1 MSRTALQAAG
11 WACNRVIEE
20 ATMRRVKVE
29 DVMSSTVVA
38 AAEQTG
44 YKELVQLMSES
55 RVSGVP
61 VIDGD
66 GRLVGIVTEA
76 DLLLAEE
83 GERKRLLLWWLTHPK
98 RLAALAR
105 EAEGVRA
112 SDIMTRQVITAG
124 PDDTVHEAAKKML
137 DAMVKRL
144 PVVDDDGR
152 VVGIVSRRDLLQ
164 PYLRHD
170 EEIRAEITEDVILRT
185 MSIDP
190 KTITVEVGDGLVHLH
205 GRVDSKSEKDLILEL
220 VRRVDGVVGVDDH
233 LTFAVNDRNSPPV
246 GISPPLGWSENWV
259 RRS

>member
-1 MSRTALQAAG
+1 
-11 WACNRVIEE
+11 VIEE
-20 ATMRRVKVE
+20 AMMRKVKVQ
-29 DVMSSTVVA
+29 DVMSPTVVA
-38 AAEQTG
+38 AVEQTG
-44 YKELVQLMSES
+44 YKELVQLMSEN

-112 SDIMTRQVITAG
+112 SDIMTRQVITARLG
-124 PDDTVHEAAKKML
+124 DTVHEAAKKML
-137 DAMVKRL
+137 EAKVKRL

-164 PYLRHD
+164 PYLRPD
-170 EEIRAEITEDVILRT
+170 EEIRAEITDDVILRT

-190 KTITVEVGDGLVHLH
+190 KTIRVEVSDGLVHLH
-205 GRVDSKSEKDLILEL
+205 GQVDSKSERDLILEF

-233 LTFAVNDRNSPPV
+233 LTFAANDRTTTP
-246 GISPPLGWSENWV
+246 IARYTPLGWSENWV

>member
-1 MSRTALQAAG
+1 LSRKAVQAAG
-11 WACNRVIEE
+11 WARKRVVEE
-20 ATMRRVKVE
+20 AMMRRVKVK

-61 VIDGD
+61 VIDRD

-83 GERKRLLLWWLTHPK
+83 GEQTSLLHMRLAHPK

-105 EAEGVRA
+105 EAKGVRA
-112 SDIMTRQVITAG
+112 SDIMTRQVITAC
-124 PDDTVHEAAKKML
+124 PDDTVHEAAKKL
-137 DAMVKRL
+137 LEAKVKRL
-144 PVVDDDGR
+144 PVVDDDTR
-152 VVGIVSRRDLLQ
+152 VVGIVSRSDLLQ
-164 PYLRHD
+164 PYLRTD

-190 KTITVEVGDGLVHLH
+190 KTIRVEVSDGLVHLH
-205 GRVDSKSEKDLILEL
+205 GRVDSRSEKDLVLEF

-233 LTFAVNDRNSPPV
+233 LTFAANDRNSPPV

>member
-1 MSRTALQAAG
+1 
-11 WACNRVIEE
+11 
-20 ATMRRVKVE
+20 MRRVKVK
-29 DVMSSTVVA
+29 DVMSPTVVA

-61 VIDGD
+61 VIDRD

-83 GERKRLLLWWLTHPK
+83 GERTSLLHMRLAHPK

-112 SDIMTRQVITAG
+112 SDIMTLQVITAG
-124 PDDTVHEAAKKML
+124 PDDTVHEAAKKL
-137 DAMVKRL
+137 LEAKVKRL
-144 PVVDDDGR
+144 PVVGDDGR

-164 PYLRHD
+164 PYLRPD
-170 EEIRAEITEDVILRT
+170 EEIRAEISEDVILRI

-190 KTITVEVGDGLVHLH
+190 KTIRVEVSDGLVHLH
-205 GRVDSKSEKDLILEL
+205 GRVGSKSEKHLILEF
-220 VRRVDGVVGVDDH
+220 VR
-233 LTFAVNDRNSPPV
+233 
-246 GISPPLGWSENWV
+246 
-259 RRS
+259 